1 MRTLT
6 PSLQDAIDSPV
17 KLPDYRI
24 YAFDQKL
31 DSYTAI
37 INGTYTQTPLDMT
50 PFCSDITWKP
60 AQLSFTLQDPDGD
73 FHPDTGQYKSF
84 VKDGAIIRLL
94 EGDTRVDTDEWVWT
108 FTGSIKGQIGWTKG
122 FRSTAL
128 TAKVVVYN
136 RDNCQA
142 YKRRSITT
150 REYTAGT
157 DLGIVCQDL
166 ATRYFLLDSSENLI
180 PTNLGRTLMHKTNQL
195 VQVAPW
201 DGLSSVL
208 EVVSQVPFF
217 NGEGRLSSWDKN
229 LARSPNVTLS
239 NYTRIYQ
246 VDIPQQT
253 GDIINRVVVI
263 FLDSNLSEV
272 EGMNQCLGTAA
283 ITTGFFT
290 PREEIKCY
298 WSDDRK
304 QRARGTY
311 MKIIKSVNDNLLPV
325 GHEDYDED
333 DIYSGTITITI
344 DAWVSILATVM
355 LAEYVGAAL
364 VPDDVVIPSLGGP
377 FPTISVG
384 RLLQAQSLVVILALM
399 MSLGSAQYEIWGV
412 PYDLAYLEKK
422 SIAVE
427 QGLDYYEENEKEI
440 RNDFIGSH
448 DQADS
453 VAVTELI
460 FEKSSG
466 SPRKV
471 VMDDYLQLE
480 IGDIFQVPDGRR
492 FFVKD
497 MTKNIKRGEVPRLEI
512 EGFRVLTA

>member
-1 MRTLT
+1 MRTLS

-17 KLPDYRI
+17 RLPDFKI
-24 YAFDQKL
+24 YAFDNKL
-31 DSYTAI
+31 DDYTAI
-37 INGTYTQTPLDMT
+37 INGTYTQTPLDLT
-50 PFCSDITWKP
+50 DFCSEISWKP
-60 AQLSFTLQDPDGD
+60 SQLSFTLQDENGD
-73 FHPDTGQYKSF
+73 FHPDTGQYKEYM
-84 VKDGAIIRLL
+84 KDGAILRLL
-94 EGDTRVDTDEWVWT
+94 EGDVRVDIDEWAWT
-108 FTGSIKGQIGWTKG
+108 FTGSIRGQIGWTKG
-122 FRSTAL
+122 LRPSSL
-128 TAKVVVYN
+128 VAKVVVYN

-157 DLGIVCQDL
+157 DLGWLCQDL
-166 ATRYFLLDSSENLI
+166 GINFMGLSAGEVLI
-180 PTNLGRTLMHKTNQL
+180 PYNLGRTLMHKTNQL

-201 DGLSSVL
+201 DGLTSVL
-208 EVVSQVPFF
+208 EVVSLVPFF
-217 NGEGRLSSWDKN
+217 NGEGRLTTWDKN
-229 LARSPNVTLS
+229 LARSPNVNLS

-253 GDIINRVVVI
+253 GDVVNRVVVI
-263 FLDSNLSEV
+263 FLDSNLTEV
-272 EGMNQCLGTAA
+272 EGSYQCLGTAS

-290 PREEIKCY
+290 PKEEIKCY

-304 QRARGTY
+304 QRARNTF
-311 MKIIKSVNDNLLPV
+311 MKTIKSVNDNLLPI

-355 LAEYVGAAL
+355 LVEYLVTAAI
-364 VPDDVVIPSLGGP
+364 PDTVVV
-377 FPTISVG
+377 FETVSVG
-384 RLLQAQSLVVILALM
+384 RILQAQALVVILLLM

-412 PYDLAYLEKK
+412 PYDLAYLEKR

-427 QGLDYYEENEKEI
+427 YNIPYYEENEKEI
-440 RNDFIGSH
+440 KNDFIGSH
-448 DQADS
+448 DQADT

-471 VMDDYLQLE
+471 LMDDYLQLE

-492 FFVKD
+492 FFIKD
-497 MTKNIKRGEVPRLEI
+497 MSKSIKRGEVPKLQI
-512 EGFRVLTA
+512 EGFRVLKA